1 MTNKKKIEKT
11 QPYLVVPCYNNGVW
25 GVQEFYAPWEF
36 KAFVKSCFKLPGQ
49 YNFDDTAFLF
59 NQSARHFTQFGF
71 YTDAPYKS
79 LDFITYWDFE
89 KEKCRKGVIFKNKG
103 KTFYLTRDYYMFINY
118 LKMYD
123 KVKKGFYFPDI
134 WDSHYH
140 TCLYEL
146 LAELNGKHVSILK
159 KRQWGSSYLH
169 CAKLINQIWFEE
181 GVICKMGASLKKYI
195 NEEGSWK
202 YLNEYKD
209 FLNTNTAWYREMNP
223 DKTFMWQQKV
233 ETINAGRKVFKGLK
247 GTIQGTS
254 FEKDPTSGVGGPCHR
269 LGTKILM
276 YDATFKNVEDIQIG
290 DYILGPDNKPKK
302 VIKTFSGISDMYEVK
317 QIRGN
322 TYYVTGDHKLYLK
335 TNDQKVKN
343 NSERIVKAKDWNTLT
358 EYQKTRWVGVK
369 NKIPLSFKNVGDT
382 TLDPY
387 LLGLWLGDGF
397 REQSKLII
405 NKTRDPEILKYITD
419 NFDKSLYIIKVKEP
433 DRYNDEMVTVKFKV
447 SINFN
452 DTHVTKQFI
461 KYNLFYNKHIPQEY
475 LSADVNTRLQLLA
488 GIIDTDGYYNPE
500 KGHFEITQKNDKLF
514 SQIVELCRGLGAY
527 VRTSISASK
536 EHVVLS
542 HVIKFSETNKASIR
556 FDNLIIPTKI
566 KRKQGFAKKRKSIHT
581 SPIKSVTLIG
591 QEPYAGIAV
600 EDHLYLLD
608 DLTITHN
615 CDIFYHE
622 ESGIA
627 PKMDVTAEFM
637 LPALK
642 SGNITTGL
650 WIAAGSVGDLSQ
662 CEPLKNMILKPKEF
676 DIYEVETNLIDDTG
690 IIGISGLFIPE
701 QWSMPPFIDEYG
713 NSDVEGALES
723 ILEERKIW
731 KRELTPEMYQYRISQ
746 KPINIKEAFDFRDVS
761 KFPLNLVSLQ
771 EKAITEEKLYPYELL
786 DLSYDNN
793 GKVVCKPTNK
803 APISEFPIS
812 KKTEDK
818 SGCIQVWERP
828 DADVSVGKYYAS
840 IDPVGTGKTVS
851 SDSLCSIYIYKSPTE
866 VTKIEGTEV
875 KNFLEGDKIVAAWCG
890 RFDDINATHERLELL
905 IVWYNASTLVENNV
919 PLFITHMISKN
930 KQHYLV
936 NKQEI
941 VFLKEVGSNK
951 SVFQEYGW
959 RNTGNLFKAYLLNYL
974 IEWLKEEINQ
984 EVDEKGEVIK
994 ITYGISRLPDL
1005 MALKEMIAYR
1015 DGVNVDR
1022 LISLAAL
1029 ISYVTVQKANLGFHK
1044 ELRKDDK
1051 TLDKSKNLSKLS
1063 RNPFRN
1069 IGKGGYTKSYRNPF
1083 RRLK

>member
-11 QPYLVVPCYNNGVW
+11 QPYLVVPCYDNGVW
-25 GVQEFYAPWEF
+25 TVQEFYAFWEW
-36 KAFVKSCFKLPGQ
+36 KAFVKSCFKLPGD
-49 YNFDDTAFLF
+49 YNFDNTSFLF
-59 NQSARHFTQFGF
+59 NQSARYFTKNGF

-89 KEKCRKGVIFKNKG
+89 KEKCRRGVIFKNKG
-103 KTFYLTRDYYMFINY
+103 KVFYLTRDYYMFINY

-123 KVKKGFYFPDI
+123 KVKKGFYFPDV

-140 TCLYEL
+140 TFLYEY
-146 LAELNGKHVSILK
+146 LAELSGKHVAILK

-209 FLNTNTAWYREMNP
+209 FLNTHTAWYREMNP

-254 FEKDPTSGVGGPCHR
+254 FEKDATAGVGGPC
-269 LGTKILM
+269 
-276 YDATFKNVEDIQIG
+276 
-290 DYILGPDNKPKK
+290 DY
-302 VIKTFSGISDMYEVK
+302 
-317 QIRGN
+317 
-322 TYYVTGDHKLYLK
+322 
-335 TNDQKVKN
+335 
-343 NSERIVKAKDWNTLT
+343 
-358 EYQKTRWVGVK
+358 
-369 NKIPLSFKNVGDT
+369 
-382 TLDPY
+382 
-387 LLGLWLGDGF
+387 
-397 REQSKLII
+397 
-405 NKTRDPEILKYITD
+405 
-419 NFDKSLYIIKVKEP
+419 
-433 DRYNDEMVTVKFKV
+433 
-447 SINFN
+447 
-452 DTHVTKQFI
+452 
-461 KYNLFYNKHIPQEY
+461 
-475 LSADVNTRLQLLA
+475 
-488 GIIDTDGYYNPE
+488 
-500 KGHFEITQKNDKLF
+500 
-514 SQIVELCRGLGAY
+514 
-527 VRTSISASK
+527 
-536 EHVVLS
+536 
-542 HVIKFSETNKASIR
+542 
-556 FDNLIIPTKI
+556 
-566 KRKQGFAKKRKSIHT
+566 
-581 SPIKSVTLIG
+581 
-591 QEPYAGIAV
+591 
-600 EDHLYLLD
+600 
-608 DLTITHN
+608 
-615 CDIFYHE
+615 FYHE
-622 ESGIA
+622 EAGIA

-690 IIGISGLFIPE
+690 IIGVSGLFIPE

-786 DLSYDNN
+786 DLSYDAN
-793 GKVVCKPTNK
+793 GKVVCKPTTK
-803 APISEFPIS
+803 APISEFPLS
-812 KKTEDK
+812 KKIEDK
-818 SGCIQVWERP
+818 SGSIQVWERP
-828 DADVSVGKYYAS
+828 DENKDFGKYYAS
-840 IDPVGTGKTVS
+840 VDPVGTGKTTT

-866 VTKIEGTEV
+866 VTKIEGREV
-875 KNFLEGDKIVAAWCG
+875 KNFIEGDRIVAAWCG

-905 IVWYNASTLVENNV
+905 IVWYNAFTIVENNV
-919 PLFITHMISKN
+919 PLFITHMINKK

-936 NKQEI
+936 SKQQI

-984 EVDEKGEVIK
+984 EVDEKGEVIQV
-994 ITYGISRLPDL
+994 TYGISRLPDL

-1022 LISLAAL
+1022 LIALAAL

-1063 RNPFRN
+1063 RSPFRN
-1069 IGKGGYTKSYRNPF
+1069 IGKGGYTKSHRNPF